1 MTLTIAMIVTAIT
14 IPPYHNLHIFIVT
27 IIGYHQDHRHLN
39 LNLHLYSLS
48 PPSAIIKIITTLI
61 IIFIYSSSPPS
72 AIIKIIATLIAI
84 FIYSSSPPSLSYHQD
99 HHHLNHNLHLFIVT
113 TIGYHQDH
121 RHLNRNLHIFI
132 VTTIT
137 ELSSRSSPP

>member
-1 MTLTIAMIVTAIT
+1 MTLMIAMIVTAIT

-27 IIGYHQDHRHLN
+27 IIGYHQDHRHPYR
-39 LNLHLYSLS
+39 NLHLYSSS

-99 HHHLNHNLHLFIVT
+99 HHHLNRNLHLFIVT
-113 TIGYHQDH
+113 IGYPQNH
-121 RHLNRNLHIFI
+121 RHLHLKKQQ
-132 VTTIT
+132 
-137 ELSSRSSPP
+137 LSKSSSPPTLSSKSLPP